1 MKKLTLKEAVLR
13 FVLMLAAV
21 LVFTFFDWL
30 VHSSSAYLSVPGFY
44 FRNKIMYGTVLAF
57 LSSLVFRKLSLG
69 KQSLFTSLITVGVL
83 QIRYALYGYPLY
95 FHLIVL
101 PEHFIVLWASS
112 YGALKVLGS
121 ILKRK

>member
-1 MKKLTLKEAVLR
+1 MKRLTWKEAVFR

-44 FRNKIMYGTVLAF
+44 FKNKIIYGTIFAF
-57 LSSLVFRKLSLG
+57 LSSLVFRKLSLM
-69 KQSLFTSLITVGVL
+69 KQSLFISLITVGLL

-101 PEHFIVLWASS
+101 PEHFIFLWASS
-112 YGALKVLGS
+112 YGALKVLGR
-121 ILKRK
+121 LGK